1 MKSVKTAFRVFT
13 NKMLESS
20 LKFKI
25 WSSKGVIY
33 MKFSKSILIFL
44 FFSSVLSVF
53 FYALHRTN
61 GNVFKSLQFALFF
74 LAIKMGLIAPN
85 SPFELNQNQPNQ

>member
-1 MKSVKTAFRVFT
+1 
-13 NKMLESS
+13 MLESS

-33 MKFSKSILIFL
+33 MKPLKSILILLFL
-44 FFSSVLSVF
+44 SSVSSA

-61 GNVFKSLQFALFF
+61 GNVFKSLQFVLFF

-85 SPFELNQNQPNQ
+85 IPFELNQNQPNQQLLSSGN